1 MHQPDPGQMN
11 VLQLAGIAGHV
22 TLADVE
28 AVCVVSLDEAGR
40 ILDQL
45 CEHDLLARAPHP
57 TQRRFCL
64 TTEGGE
70 LVRENGGWAA
80 AAPPSA

>member
-1 MHQPDPGQMN
+1 MN
-11 VLQLAGIAGHV
+11 LLQLAAIAGHV

-28 AVCVVSLDEAGR
+28 AVCVVSLDEAGK

-45 CEHDLLARAPHP
+45 CADNLLARAPHP
-57 TQRRFCL
+57 TERRFCL
-64 TTEGGE
+64 TGEGGE
-70 LVRENGGWAA
+70 LVRESGGWVG